1 MDPATLDRAASP
13 AQIGGRFKQASTRW
27 SQTRTHAP
35 PSTTTPWPSR
45 PGSSSTPGWATPKE
59 LAELFGQ
66 GLPANLR
73 NDKGDSLLMLAA
85 YNGQAEATRVILEAG
100 GDPELANDRG
110 QTPLAGA
117 AFKNDLAIAR
127 LLLQHGATVDGTGDG
142 TRTALMT
149 AAMFDRTEMV
159 DLLLQHGADP
169 DRRDAALAKAPPT
182 WPGPWAR
189 RRRRVSSTGRRGRHG
204 ELSRDRP
211 VLRCSARL
219 QG

>member
-1 MDPATLDRAASP
+1 MTEPKPELDDETLAFA
-13 AQIGGRFKQASTRW
+13 GRVFQFARMG
-27 SQTRTHAP
+27 HAE
-35 PSTTTPWPSR
+35 
-45 PGSSSTPGWATPKE
+45 E
-59 LAELFGQ
+59 LAELFRQ

-117 AFKNDLAIAR
+117 AFKGDIAIAT
-127 LLLQHGATVDGTGDG
+127 LLLDHGAQVDGIGDG

-159 DLLLQHGADP
+159 DLLLTRGADP
-169 DRRDAALAKAPPT
+169 DFQDASGKKAADMARAMGAQAT
-182 WPGPWAR
+182 PGQLDGAAR
-189 RRRRVSSTGRRGRHG
+189 KGG
-204 ELSRDRP
+204 
-211 VLRCSARL
+211 
-219 QG
+219 

>member
-1 MDPATLDRAASP
+1 MPHRPRSSAGERRAHDG
-13 AQIGGRFKQASTRW
+13 IRDE
-27 SQTRTHAP
+27 HAP
-35 PSTTTPWPSR
+35 ALDDETLAFAAR
-45 PGSSSTPGWATPKE
+45 VFQYARMGHAEE

-85 YNGQAEATRVILEAG
+85 YNGQEEATRVILEAG

-117 AFKNDLAIAR
+117 AFKNDLAVAR
-127 LLLQHGATVDGTGDG
+127 LLLQHGAAVDGTGSG
-142 TRTALMT
+142 SRTALMT

-169 DRRDAALAKAPPT
+169 DRRDAAGQSAADMARAMGAQAT
-182 WPGPWAR
+182 PGQLDGAAR
-189 RRRRVSSTGRRGRHG
+189 R
-204 ELSRDRP
+204 
-211 VLRCSARL
+211 
-219 QG
+219 